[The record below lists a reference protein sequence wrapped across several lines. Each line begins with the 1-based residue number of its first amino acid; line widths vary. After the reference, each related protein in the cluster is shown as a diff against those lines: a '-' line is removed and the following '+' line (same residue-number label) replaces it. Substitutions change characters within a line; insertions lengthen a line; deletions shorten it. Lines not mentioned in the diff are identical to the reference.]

1 MTTAASIPDSRAH
14 FQSLVGQVARAIAGA
29 PLDDALM
36 ARLNAEFPADGAV
49 FTGIEEACHRAIAE
63 GWMCEREHGGIRYG
77 RVLKPDAEGL
87 EGFSIDVVRMTPVK
101 GPHHAHPNGEID
113 MIMPLDPDAR
123 FDGKP
128 RGWLV
133 YGPGSAHHP
142 TVSGGDALVLYF
154 LPGGAIE
161 FTR

>member
-1 MTTAASIPDSRAH
+1 MTEAAPQPDSRAR
-14 FQSLVGQVARAIAGA
+14 FQDLVGRVARTIKDA
-29 PLDDALM
+29 PLDDALQ
-36 ARLNAEFPADGAV
+36 ARLNTEVPADGDL
-49 FTGIEEACHRAIAE
+49 FKDIEAACHQAIEE
-63 GWMCEREHGGIRYG
+63 GWMCAREHGGIRFG
-77 RVLKPDAEGL
+77 RVFKPDADGL
-87 EGFSIDVVRMTPVK
+87 EGFSIDVVRMTPVA

-123 FDGKP
+123 FDGAP

-133 YGPGSAHHP
+133 YGPGSAHNP
-142 TVSGGDALVLYF
+142 TVSGGDAVVLYF